1 MHFFLSDDVFPVW
14 VLRLGSLF
22 VLLFILSMYV
32 YFPLCTGVL
41 CMCVCMHV
49 CVCMYVCVC
58 VQMQVCACRIYS
70 QRRLISPAGPVRLF
84 LGALGS
90 QLEATAVTCL
100 PNISPLFSSPLL
112 SFLLLTL
119 MSVIISVNYASPC
132 NTQIHCGATFY
143 KAAKL
148 KVIWSLKIGNKIT
161 PKRLQ
166 TLMFALWVQELYF

>member
-1 MHFFLSDDVFPVW
+1 MYFLSESCA
-14 VLRLGSLF
+14 LGAFLYSCSF
-22 VLLFILSMYV
+22 
-32 YFPLCTGVL
+32 CL
-41 CMCVCMHV
+41 CMCIFPCVQESFVCACACMFV
-49 CVCMYVCVC
+49 CVLCVC

-90 QLEATAVTCL
+90 QLEPTAVTCL

>member
-1 MHFFLSDDVFPVW
+1 MYFLSESCA
-14 VLRLGSLF
+14 LGAFLYSCSF
-22 VLLFILSMYV
+22 
-32 YFPLCTGVL
+32 CL
-41 CMCVCMHV
+41 CMCIFPCVQESFV
-49 CVCMYVCVC
+49 CVCACMFVCVC
-58 VQMQVCACRIYS
+58 VCKCKCVLVGFIPREDSFPQQALSGCFWAHSVHSWR
-70 QRRLISPAGPVRLF
+70 QLLSPAYLTS
-84 LGALGS
+84 LL
-90 QLEATAVTCL
+90 
-100 PNISPLFSSPLL
+100 SSPLL

-166 TLMFALWVQELYF
+166 TLMFAL